1 MAIIRKQNEKA
12 KDIMEQQ
19 EDMIADYKEKMES
32 AVEKIQK
39 KLLEKAS

>member
-1 MAIIRKQNEKA
+1 VAIIRKQNEKA

-19 EDMIADYKEKMES
+19 EDMISDYKERMEA